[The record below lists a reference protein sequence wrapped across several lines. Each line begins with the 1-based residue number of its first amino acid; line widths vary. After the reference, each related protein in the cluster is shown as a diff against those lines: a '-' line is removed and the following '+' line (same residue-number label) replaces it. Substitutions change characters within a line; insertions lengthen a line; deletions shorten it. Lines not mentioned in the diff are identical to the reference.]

1 MFLFFRVPTMILLLL
16 MAAVGFPVVAR
27 ELSCG
32 IALGFPPY
40 QYRDDS
46 QAVGFDAD
54 VARLVLARL
63 DHQCQFVQEPWDQ
76 ILNRLRYGKLELV
89 VGMEINDQREKYFD
103 FTTPYMTRQS
113 VVLVN
118 AQTSRVQRIE
128 ELFGQFIAGDRS
140 SQIEQLWQEL
150 GIRTRFRIRELESKS
165 VSMALLKGGQ
175 VQAAIMPQEVGFYL
189 AREHQLTVRALA
201 EPRIDTPV
209 AIAVK
214 KGNQT
219 LRQQLDDA
227 VRELIASGEIAA
239 LYQRWFGV
247 PFDGAPSEPQRQ
259 GQGH

>member
-118 AQTSRVQRIE
+118 AQTSRVQRVD

-140 SQIEQLWQEL
+140 SKIEQLWQEQ
-150 GIRTRFRIRELESKS
+150 GIRTRFRIRELDSKS
-165 VSMALLKGGQ
+165 AAMAFLKSGRA
-175 VQAAIMPQEVGFYL
+175 QAAIMPMEVGVYL
-189 AREHQLTVRALA
+189 AREHQLTVRVLA
-201 EPRIDTPV
+201 EPRVDTPV
-209 AIAVK
+209 AIAVE

-219 LRQQLDDA
+219 LRQQLDGA

-247 PFDGAPSEPQRQ
+247 PFEAAASQSPRR
-259 GQGH
+259 GH